1 MNGMEIK
8 REVIGWVLLNLDGS
22 IAIYKSGRNNLLVFP
37 EEPKVFALSPI
48 LTNIFTNILDED
60 IKST

>member
-22 IAIYKSGRNNLLVFP
+22 IAIYKSGQNNLLVFT